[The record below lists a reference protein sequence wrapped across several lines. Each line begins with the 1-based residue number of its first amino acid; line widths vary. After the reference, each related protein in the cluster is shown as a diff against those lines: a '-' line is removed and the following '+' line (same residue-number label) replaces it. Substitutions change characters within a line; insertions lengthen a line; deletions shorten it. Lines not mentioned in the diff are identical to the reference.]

1 MSWLQNLIG
10 HKLLQ
15 TKDLHKK
22 HSLRKLLNEYSNIQL
37 ETYLQ
42 VKESLR
48 NIPKKLYI
56 PALTHILNCTK
67 SSLPL
72 MTRQEQR
79 DKDLSCLYIAYHY
92 NEINSKLTHLSSYTN
107 PEVKKKVHS
116 KINNDLIE
124 DILNK
129 FAEGHDLA
137 ELSHSIFTQCPEYT
151 HLYFIIYDD
160 HPFIFPIRK
169 HHTIANYRWF
179 E

>member
-15 TKDLHKK
+15 TKDFRVKAN
-22 HSLRKLLNEYSNIQL
+22 LRNLLNKYSNIPL

-48 NIPKKLYI
+48 NIPKNLYI
-56 PALTHILNCTK
+56 PAFTHILNTTK

-79 DKDLSCLYIAYHY
+79 DKDLSCLYIAYHFP
-92 NEINSKLTHLSSYTN
+92 EINSKLTHLSSYTN
-107 PEVKKKVHS
+107 PQVKKKVHS
-116 KINNDLIE
+116 KINIE

-129 FAEGHDLA
+129 FAEGHDPN

-160 HPFIFPIRK
+160 HPFIFPVRK

>member
-15 TKDLHKK
+15 TKDFRVKAN
-22 HSLRKLLNEYSNIQL
+22 LRNLLNKYSNIPL

-56 PALTHILNCTK
+56 PAFTHILNTTK

-79 DKDLSCLYIAYHY
+79 DKDLSCLYIAYHFP
-92 NEINSKLTHLSSYTN
+92 EINSKLTHLSSYTN
-107 PEVKKKVHS
+107 PEVKKMKVMIQMS
-116 KINNDLIE
+116 FPTQSSLSVQNTLTYISSFTMITLSFSQFVNITQLLTTDGLND
-124 DILNK
+124 
-129 FAEGHDLA
+129 
-137 ELSHSIFTQCPEYT
+137 S
-151 HLYFIIYDD
+151 
-160 HPFIFPIRK
+160 
-169 HHTIANYRWF
+169 
-179 E
+179 